1 MSKKNLTVEDVQKA
15 LKIEIKI
22 KPEEQRTFL
31 DMPWD
36 EIMKRAMEF
45 DPTAKPSKKKGRK

>member
-1 MSKKNLTVEDVQKA
+1 MSKKNLTVEDIQKV
-15 LKIEIKI
+15 LQTEIKI
-22 KPEEQRTFL
+22 KPEEQQKFR

-45 DPTAKPSKKKGRK
+45 DPTVKPTKKKGRK

>member
-1 MSKKNLTVEDVQKA
+1 MSKKNLTAEDMQKA

-22 KPEEQRTFL
+22 KPEEQQTFL

-45 DPTAKPSKKKGRK
+45 DPTAKPSKKKGRE

>member
-1 MSKKNLTVEDVQKA
+1 MSKKNLTVEDAQKA

-22 KPEEQRTFL
+22 KPEEQQKFL
-31 DMPWD
+31 DMSWD

-45 DPTAKPSKKKGRK
+45 DPTVKPSKKKGRK